1 MIKKLKLSS
10 ELDAGTEIQGYN
22 LVIIDYK
29 SLIFNNDFF
38 FLFQVF
44 V

>member
-29 SLIFNNDFF
+29 KQIFYDK
-38 FLFQVF
+38 FLKR
-44 V
+44 